1 MEIIYRPARNLGKF
15 LFIYSFIY
23 LFIYYFLFFSFFFL
37 SDLLHKLK
45 TQRFWQEDEEEEQQ
59 EEEEVEQIKS
69 NTLSALTFLFFDKI

>member
-15 LFIYSFIY
+15 LFIC
-23 LFIYYFLFFSFFFL
+23 LFIYSLLLFFFFLFFFRERPS
-37 SDLLHKLK
+37 SQLK

-59 EEEEVEQIKS
+59 EGEEVEQIKS